1 MDLFSKRFKQN
12 LFLKAFVRK
21 NIPVLAYIRPQI
33 VEMTAD
39 TCIIKIPFWRRT
51 RNHLNSMYF
60 GVLSA
65 GADLSGGMI
74 AMNAIKQSGSP
85 VALSFKDFNAVFLKR
100 AEGDV
105 HFCCTEGAAIR
116 ALVDRS
122 ISSGE
127 REEMPVHVSATVPS
141 ISDDIVANFTLTLS
155 LKVKK

>member
-1 MDLFSKRFKQN
+1 
-12 LFLKAFVRK
+12 
-21 NIPVLAYIRPQI
+21 
-33 VEMTAD
+33 
-39 TCIIKIPFWRRT
+39 
-51 RNHLNSMYF
+51 MYF

-74 AMNAIKQSGSP
+74 AMNAIKQSCSP

-105 HFCCTEGAAIR
+105 HFCCTEGAEIR
-116 ALVDRS
+116 NLVERA

-127 REEMPVHVSATVPS
+127 RVEMPVHVRATVPS
-141 ISDDIVANFTLTLS
+141 ISDDIVATFVLTLS